1 MRGKFLGLGVIFL
14 LFILT
19 GCTEDQPPL
28 SGIPTILIDHIE
40 ETEETKVFVQGI
52 DDRLF
57 SNITIEINDTS
68 ITENYTYQLHISTS
82 LEYFNLNVSVW
93 DKEKEYEYSGNITL
107 YDDNGN
113 IKMQIKETGEDK
125 YEKES
130 FPHKIIMERKR

>member
-57 SNITIEINDTS
+57 SNITIQINDTS

-82 LEYFNLNVSVW
+82 LEYFNLYVSVW
-93 DKEKEYEYSGNITL
+93 DKQKEYEYSGNITL
-107 YDDNGN
+107 YDDNGD

-125 YEKES
+125 YDKES
-130 FPHKIIMERKR
+130 FPHKIIMERK

>member
-19 GCTEDQPPL
+19 GCTEDPPPL
-28 SGIPTILIDHIE
+28 SGIPTILIDFIE

-68 ITENYTYQLHISTS
+68 VTENYTYQLHISTS
-82 LEYFNLNVSVW
+82 LEYFNLYVSVW

-107 YDDNGN
+107 YDDNGD

-130 FPHKIIMERKR
+130 FPHKIIMERK